1 MLRPRIIVSLLLENE
16 GLVKTKKFKDAK
28 YIGDPINT
36 VKIFNEKKVDELCIF
51 DIGATTQNY
60 EPNYNLIEKIAAQ
73 SRMPICYGGGI
84 KNAEQAQKIFNLG
97 IEKIAVSSIIFTKPN
112 IIESIAEK
120 VGVQSVVAV
129 LDIKKKTFGG
139 YEIYINNGRK
149 AIKGNI
155 FSLVSELEKKGV
167 GEIIINNIDLDGTGK
182 GYDFNLIEKISEKLS
197 IPITVV
203 GGAGSLDDIKKL
215 IERFGIIGAAAGS
228 LFVFKGKYNAV
239 LINYPEYELKNT
251 LY

>member
-16 GLVKTKKFKDAK
+16 GLVKTKKFKEAR

-51 DIGATTQNY
+51 DIGATTKEY
-60 EPNYNLIEKIAAQ
+60 EPNYSLIERIAAQ

-84 KNAEQAQKIFNLG
+84 KSSEQAQKIFNLG
-97 IEKIAVSSIIFTKPN
+97 IEKIAISSAIFTDPN
-112 IIESIAEK
+112 IIESIADK
-120 VGVQSVVAV
+120 VGIQSVVVV
-129 LDIKKKTFGG
+129 LDVRKKMFGG
-139 YEIYINNGRK
+139 YEIYINNGKRV
-149 AIKGNI
+149 IKENL
-155 FSLVSELEKKGV
+155 FSLISELEKKGV
-167 GEIIINNIDLDGTGK
+167 GEIIINNIDLDGTRK
-182 GYDFNLIEKISEKLS
+182 GYDFNLIEKVSEELS
-197 IPITVV
+197 IPLTVL

-215 IERFGIIGAAAGS
+215 IEKFGIIGAAAGS
-228 LFVFKGKYNAV
+228 LFVFKGKYDAV

>member
-16 GLVKTKKFKDAK
+16 GLVKTKKFKDPR

-51 DIGATTQNY
+51 DIGATTQKY
-60 EPNYNLIEKIAAQ
+60 EPNYDLIAKIAAQ
-73 SRMPICYGGGI
+73 SGMPICYGGGI
-84 KNAEQAQKIFNLG
+84 KSAEQAQKIFNLG
-97 IEKIAVSSIIFTKPN
+97 IEKIAVSSVIFTEPD

-129 LDIKKKTFGG
+129 LDIKKKMFGG
-139 YEIYINNGRK
+139 YEIYINNGK
-149 AIKGNI
+149 KVITEDV
-155 FSLVSELEKKGV
+155 FSLVSRLEKKGV

-182 GYDFNLIEKISEKLS
+182 GYDFSLIEKITEKLA
-197 IPITVV
+197 IPVTVV
-203 GGAGSLDDIKKL
+203 GGAGSLNDIKKL
-215 IERFGIIGAAAGS
+215 IEHFGIIGAAAGS

-239 LINYPEYELKNT
+239 LINYPDHELKNT